1 MMAADK
7 DGDKPLQQE
16 IAAWMRNLR
25 EEWFAKLKCPQV
37 PLRAGHRFVYA
48 FFGSMTWVIATF
60 PAALQNP
67 DLTEVLAVFTASGG
81 SNSSVLL
88 IVGSLYSCW
97 FAILI
102 AYRKRESAPIRF
114 FLDGIL
120 LPTAVVAII
129 QLSWPDPEPSTSTTP
144 ATAAT
149 MQENR

>member
-1 MMAADK
+1 MAADK
-7 DGDKPLQQE
+7 DGDKPLQRE

-37 PLRAGHRFVYA
+37 PLKARHRFVYA

-67 DLTEVLAVFTASGG
+67 DLTEVLAVITASGG

-88 IVGSLYSCW
+88 IFGSLYSCW

-102 AYRKRESAPIRF
+102 AYRERESAPIRF

-129 QLSWPDPEPSTSTTP
+129 QLSWPDPEPST
-144 ATAAT
+144 ATATAT
-149 MQENR
+149 TVQESR